1 MAVKPFK
8 QMAFDDISS
17 LFFNPDEFAEEH
29 NVDGKKMLIIV
40 DSMEAER
47 RTRKQ
52 FEKLI
57 ALYEAAK
64 AENESLR
71 AALQESRAGTET
83 CRNRITELEQQIDT
97 LKLKEAF
104 NPGAS
109 SGAAAKEKIDKMI
122 REIDKC
128 ISFLEKE

>member
-1 MAVKPFK
+1 MLE
-8 QMAFDDISS
+8 DI
-17 LFFNPDEFAEEH
+17 
-29 NVDGKKMLIIV
+29 K
-40 DSMEAER
+40 
-47 RTRKQ
+47 KQ

-71 AALQESRAGTET
+71 AALQECRAGTET